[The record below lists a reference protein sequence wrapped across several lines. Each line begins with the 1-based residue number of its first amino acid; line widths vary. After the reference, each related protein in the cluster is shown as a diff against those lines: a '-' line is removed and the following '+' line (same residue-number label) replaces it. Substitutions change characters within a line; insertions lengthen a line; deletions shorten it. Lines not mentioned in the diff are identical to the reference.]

1 MAWIWFMT
9 YCLPVRPIV
18 TTTISDAV
26 PITMPSAVRAKRT
39 LLVRKES
46 MAMLTISLKS
56 IVFRAVSARG
66 VLMKILFHTEG
77 LSAFSLVF
85 ANSLAPGPSIFL
97 SAKTQTQKLK
107 QRPEPQMPQPS
118 TSSNAF
124 LAIFW
129 GGLVCGIL
137 DITQAIV
144 AWHFQTGA
152 RPIRIWQS
160 VAVGLL
166 GPKAFQGGMKT
177 A

>member
-1 MAWIWFMT
+1 
-9 YCLPVRPIV
+9 
-18 TTTISDAV
+18 
-26 PITMPSAVRAKRT
+26 
-39 LLVRKES
+39 
-46 MAMLTISLKS
+46 
-56 IVFRAVSARG
+56 
-66 VLMKILFHTEG
+66 
-77 LSAFSLVF
+77 
-85 ANSLAPGPSIFL
+85 
-97 SAKTQTQKLK
+97 
-107 QRPEPQMPQPS
+107 MPQPS

-124 LAIFW
+124 LAIFR

-177 A
+177 ALLGGVLHFFIAFSWAIIYYLASRRLAFMIEKPILSGLLFGELVWLVMNFVVIPLSATHRPPWRAAAIITGPIGHLFLVGLPIAWAVKRWTPRNFS